1 MLALPLLKLT
11 VGVKTAVRVRPV
23 PLIGPSVP
31 PLATI
36 SPAEPSHAKLLP
48 GSSENVKVILAVS
61 PALSV
66 GTPLEMLTVG
76 AVVSTKYLALSA
88 MATEVMVALL
98 PLASLSVA
106 LFKLS
111 ALMAMATPFESVW
124 PEAMVV
130 LKTNAVVPEPDR

>member
-1 MLALPLLKLT
+1 MLALPLARLA
-11 VGVKTAVRVRPV
+11 VGVNTAVRVRPV
-23 PLIGPSVP
+23 PLMAPRVP
-31 PLATI
+31 PVTTT
-36 SPAEPSHAKLLP
+36 SPVVPSQAKLEP

-66 GTPLEMLTVG
+66 GTLLEMLTVG

-88 MATEVMVALL
+88 IATEVMVALL

-130 LKTNAVVPEPDR
+130 LKTNAVVPEPDK

>member
-1 MLALPLLKLT
+1 MLALPLPKLA
-11 VGVKTAVRVRPV
+11 VGVNTALRVRPV
-23 PLIGPSVP
+23 PLIAPSVP
-31 PLATI
+31 PVITI

-48 GSSENVKVILAVS
+48 GSSENVKVMLAVS

-66 GTPLEMLTVG
+66 GTLLAMLTVG

-98 PLASLSVA
+98 PWASLSVA
-106 LFKLS
+106 LLRLS

-124 PEAMVV
+124 PESMVV